1 MSATAKTST
10 AIFVVALALRLI
22 TLACVLPT
30 LRSDVDPDSYR
41 SLARNFAEGKGF
53 VAVAPDGHELPNVAR
68 TPAYPLFLAGLIGV
82 GGDRLG
88 LFLMVQCA
96 LGALTC
102 VLTFRLAARW
112 LRPWL
117 STLAGLLVA
126 VDPNSVL
133 RCADLR
139 TETLFTLLLVCA
151 ACVMVWRADKG
162 WGWFATGF
170 LWSLAALT
178 RPIAVWI
185 WVVAFVVIFVERVP
199 WRNRIVFLAAFL
211 AGFVPL
217 IAVWASRNHAV
228 TGRYFLSSIST
239 YNLMFRAGA
248 IEAEVQGRKVEDV
261 EQEFQ
266 QQYGDIQFVESR
278 ERFEQSFETY
288 KTSAVRAFTR
298 SPRIAFKQALLGWG
312 KLLFGPGAHALDNA
326 RNQAGPVATRW
337 SLVYVLALIVVV
349 SLSVV
354 GAWRLGREAI
364 VPVMLTLY
372 FVGLAGGPE
381 SNSRFRVPVTPL
393 LAVLAVAGIREVERK
408 K

>member
-1 MSATAKTST
+1 MWSA
-10 AIFVVALALRLI
+10 F
-22 TLACVLPT
+22 P
-30 LRSDVDPDSYR
+30 
-41 SLARNFAEGKGF
+41 G
-53 VAVAPDGHELPNVAR
+53 
-68 TPAYPLFLAGLIGV
+68 
-82 GGDRLG
+82 
-88 LFLMVQCA
+88 
-96 LGALTC
+96 
-102 VLTFRLAARW
+102 
-112 LRPWL
+112 
-117 STLAGLLVA
+117 
-126 VDPNSVL
+126 
-133 RCADLR
+133 
-139 TETLFTLLLVCA
+139 
-151 ACVMVWRADKG
+151 
-162 WGWFATGF
+162 ATG
-170 LWSLAALT
+170 
-178 RPIAVWI
+178 
-185 WVVAFVVIFVERVP
+185 
-199 WRNRIVFLAAFL
+199 IVFLAAFL

-393 LAVLAVAGIREVERK
+393 LAVLAVAVHP
-408 K
+408 